1 MTLRGHQHQLSNSFC
16 DHKYAGVNNML
27 CADIIIRLFDKC
39 HWSSQLCNGIC
50 LGKLIVSGWWQ
61 KVNVEWQHFTQMSD
75 NQRQWET
82 EWIIWS
88 QLDIDL
94 KSNITLFWSN
104 RCTQTLS
111 LFSYLSS
118 ASYLIYIVW
127 CSLGELLGQ
136 VPEPTNLSFISI
148 WLDVRDNGPTLLQW
162 CSCPNVDL

>member
-1 MTLRGHQHQLSNSFC
+1 MINVIDQVRSVTTSVLESWLWM
-16 DHKYAGVNNML
+16 D
-27 CADIIIRLFDKC
+27 
-39 HWSSQLCNGIC
+39 
-50 LGKLIVSGWWQ
+50 GWWQ
-61 KVNVEWQHFTQMSD
+61 KVDVERQHFTQMSD

-111 LFSYLSS
+111 LLFSYLSS

-127 CSLGELLGQ
+127 CSLLENCLAGSKTPALASSLYGWMSVIMDRHFSNDAHVQ
-136 VPEPTNLSFISI
+136 MWTCKNLVEYKI
-148 WLDVRDNGPTLLQW
+148 QM
-162 CSCPNVDL
+162 